1 MKIARKFEDLTN
13 AVDFIRKKFAD
24 YEVEKGRRLKLLS
37 HYEVKFQLS
46 ITILKIE
53 GFKLSITLR

>member
-24 YEVEKGRRLKLLS
+24 YEVEKRQKV
-37 HYEVKFQLS
+37 EIVKSLRGQVS
-46 ITILKIE
+46 
-53 GFKLSITLR
+53 TLHNNLGS